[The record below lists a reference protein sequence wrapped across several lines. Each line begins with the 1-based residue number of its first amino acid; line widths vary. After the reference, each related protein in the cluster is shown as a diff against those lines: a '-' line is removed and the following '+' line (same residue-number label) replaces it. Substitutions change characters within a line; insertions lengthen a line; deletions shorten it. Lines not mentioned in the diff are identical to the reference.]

1 MKQPENKLTR
11 KQTRGERGSV
21 DSSFLV
27 LVLVVL
33 TCGLVMMF
41 SASYAYAYYYFGN
54 SFHFIGRQLVF
65 AVAGVAAMF
74 FIAFVLD
81 YHILH
86 RLAIP
91 IMGAAV
97 LLLVVVLFMPRI
109 NGVHR
114 WINLGFT
121 TFQPSEIAK
130 FALVVL
136 FAHMISVNY
145 SRMKSFFYGI
155 LPFVGVMGVMIL
167 LLMLEPHLSATVLI
181 CAIGAIM
188 MFVGGSDL
196 KWFVLAGAVVI
207 VVLFILATNENVIAY
222 AVNRFSY
229 WLDPESDAQ
238 GYGYQTLQSLYAIAS
253 GGLLGLGIGQ
263 SRQKYLYL
271 PEPQNDFV
279 FAIVC
284 EELGFVGAV
293 FIILLFALLIW
304 RGFAIAAKASDRFGS
319 MLAVGLTSQLA
330 LQVILNIA
338 VVTNTIPNTG
348 ISMPFFSYGG
358 TALMMQL
365 AQMGVILSVSRQ
377 SSLKKD

>member
-1 MKQPENKLTR
+1 MKKPDQHTTKGL
-11 KQTRGERGSV
+11 TRGERGSV
-21 DSSFLV
+21 DSSFFV
-27 LVLVVL
+27 LVLIIL

-41 SASYAYAYYYFGN
+41 SASYAYAYYYFGD
-54 SFHFIGRQLVF
+54 SFHFIGRQLLF
-65 AVAGVAAMF
+65 AVAGVACMF
-74 FIAFVLD
+74 FIAFVFD

-86 RLAIP
+86 RLAVP
-91 IMGAAV
+91 IMGVAVV
-97 LLLVVVLFMPRI
+97 LLIIVLFMPRI

-136 FAHMISVNY
+136 FAHLISANY
-145 SRMKSFFYGI
+145 SRMKTFFYGI
-155 LPFVGVMGVMIL
+155 LPFGLIL
-167 LLMLEPHLSATVLI
+167 LMLVVLLMLEPHLSATVLV
-181 CAIGAIM
+181 CLIGAIM
-188 MFVGGSDL
+188 MFVGGSNL
-196 KWFVLAGAVVI
+196 KWFGIAIICG
-207 VVLFILATNENVIAY
+207 VVLLAFLATNEKIIAY
-222 AVNRFSY
+222 ATTRFAY

-293 FIILLFALLIW
+293 FVILLFALLIW
-304 RGFAIAAKASDRFGS
+304 RGFVIAAKARDRFGS

-377 SSLKKD
+377 SSLNKD

>member
-1 MKQPENKLTR
+1 MGLFGNKKEGRPLQAEKGT
-11 KQTRGERGSV
+11 V

-27 LVLVVL
+27 LVLIIL

-41 SASYAYAYYYFGN
+41 SASYAYAYYYFDN
-54 SFHFIGRQLVF
+54 SFHFITRQLFF
-65 AVAGVAAMF
+65 AVLGV
-74 FIAFVLD
+74 FVMIVVSFVD

-86 RLAIP
+86 RFVVP
-91 IMGAAV
+91 VMAV
-97 LLLVVVLFMPRI
+97 TVVLLVVVLFMPEI
-109 NGVHR
+109 NYVHR

-121 TFQPSEIAK
+121 TFQPSEFAK
-130 FALVVL
+130 FSVVL
-136 FAHMISVNY
+136 SFAHLISVNY
-145 SRMKSFFYGI
+145 SRMKTFKYGI
-155 LPFVGVMGVMIL
+155 LPFALILGVFAV

-181 CAIGAIM
+181 CLIGAVM
-188 MFVGGSDL
+188 MFVGGSNL
-196 KWFVLAGAVVI
+196 KWFALVAILGVGALAVA
-207 VVLFILATNENVIAY
+207 AMNEDIIAY
-222 AVNRFSY
+222 ATSRFAY
-229 WLDPESDAQ
+229 WLDPFSDPQ
-238 GYGYQTLQSLYAIAS
+238 GKGYQTLQSLYAIAS

-279 FAIVC
+279 FAVVC

-304 RGFAIAAKASDRFGS
+304 RGFAIAAKARDRFGS
-319 MLAVGLTSQLA
+319 MLAVGLTTQLG

-358 TALMMQL
+358 TALVMLL
-365 AQMGVILSVSRQ
+365 AQMGVVLSVSRQ
-377 SSLKKD
+377 SSLPKE